1 MTDALA
7 TLRAQLEGDAER
19 MERPLTADTRIDE
32 VLSEL
37 SRRLKATGSAPV
49 PRDLQ
54 LEAIQRFWEA
64 LTFSGFAEARLVCH
78 GLALAPR
85 RGAPPLIEDSERFL
99 AVLRGL
105 EQFASDP
112 RRFRRCY
119 LGLTSSYFAY
129 DGQSSSV
136 PRTGSENWRLLRQY
150 LSDHVGQLTDQTALT
165 PNWVDL
171 IKDNAELFSSEPCAT
186 YAQEVLAGDLV
197 RVDRVCQEFAI
208 SDASWFLRELVLAQV
223 AYGTSLSDKTFD
235 DLLPELLKLLREN
248 EVVRDHGL
256 GKLLNRYAER
266 DITPVH
272 KELRDHAITWWGN
285 PWLQSNR
292 MRWGGVETKTRE
304 MVADWLKLEFLEAF
318 FTILAEDG
326 FADQRRLKFWKRYVH
341 AIDHVQFALGADAR
355 SSRDPEMAQLRKK
368 MTGLSVSLVDQSSAS
383 NAFILHIGN
392 WVLVE
397 FSGRANALYGYNRK
411 KGIPF
416 DAQQA
421 VTSAKDAHNSLK
433 SSRRVLWM
441 KHGDNQH
448 GYSRWEQRFAATLR
462 QSLGVEPLER
472 MTRVAQRT
480 PFSVASPVPYS
491 ERALQELAKGWG
503 ALIDDRRRVG
513 GSLWVKAPATPE
525 IERVLAPWGFQFKAG
540 KGWWK

>member
-7 TLRAQLEGDAER
+7 ALRAQLQSDSER
-19 MERPLTADTRIDE
+19 MERPFAADTHIDE
-32 VLSEL
+32 VLAEL

-54 LEAIQRFWEA
+54 LEAIQRFWEV

-85 RGAPPLIEDSERFL
+85 RGAPCLIEDSERFL

-119 LGLTSSYFAY
+119 LGLASSYFSY

-136 PRTGSENWRLLRQY
+136 PKAGAENWRRLRQY
-150 LSDHVGQLTDQTALT
+150 LSDHVGKLTDQTALT

-186 YAQEVLAGDLV
+186 YAQELLAGDSM
-197 RVDRVCQEFAI
+197 RVDRLCQEFAI
-208 SDASWFLRELVLAQV
+208 SDASWFVRELVLAQV
-223 AYGTSLSDKTFD
+223 TYGTSLSDEKFD
-235 DLLPELLKLLREN
+235 VLLPELLKLLLQN
-248 EVVRDHGL
+248 EVVRDQGL

-266 DITPVH
+266 DTTPVH
-272 KELRDHAITWWGN
+272 RELRDHAITWWGN

-318 FTILAEDG
+318 FTFLAEDG
-326 FADQRRLKFWKRYVH
+326 FADQRRLKFWRRYVH

-355 SSRDPEMAQLRKK
+355 SSRDPEMTQLRKK
-368 MTGLSVSLVDQSSAS
+368 MTGLSVPLMDQSSAS

-397 FSGRANALYGYNRK
+397 FSGRANALYGYSRN

-416 DAQQA
+416 DTQQA

-433 SSRRVLWM
+433 SSRRILWM

-448 GYSRWEQRFAATLR
+448 GHSRWEHRFAAQL
-462 QSLGVEPLER
+462 SEAIGVEPLER
-472 MTRVAQRT
+472 MTRSAPRARA
-480 PFSVASPVPYS
+480 ASERVPYS
-491 ERALQELAKGWG
+491 ERALQEAAKGWS

-525 IERVLAPWGFQFKAG
+525 IERVLAPWGFQFRDG